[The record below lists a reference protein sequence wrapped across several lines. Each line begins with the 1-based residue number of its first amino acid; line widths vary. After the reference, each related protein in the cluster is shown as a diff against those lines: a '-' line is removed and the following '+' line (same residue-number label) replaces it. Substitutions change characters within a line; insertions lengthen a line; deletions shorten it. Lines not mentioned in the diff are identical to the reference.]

1 MADQYESWIDRRIRE
16 AQERGEFDN
25 LPGAGKPLPDHNELN
40 DEDWWVKG
48 LMQREGLRPI
58 LPTTLR
64 LRRDIEDLPAVAA
77 TKTTESAVRDLVAKL
92 NERILKARRG
102 PVDGPP
108 RVFNPIDAEKILKGW
123 RERRERQPDNGQ
135 RVAPRPTR

>member
-1 MADQYESWIDRRIRE
+1 VTEQYESWIDRQIRE

-48 LMQREGLRPI
+48 LIHREGIRAV
-58 LPTTLR
+58 LPTTLK
-64 LRRDIEDLPAVAA
+64 LRKDIEDLPAQIAKQ
-77 TKTTESAVRDLVAKL
+77 TNESAVRNLVTEL
-92 NERILKARRG
+92 NQRILKARRG

-108 RVFNPIDAEKILKGW
+108 TIFNTIDVDEIVRRW
-123 RERRERQPDNGQ
+123 RERPVTPE
-135 RVAPRPTR
+135 

>member
-1 MADQYESWIDRRIRE
+1 VTEQYESWIDRQTRE

-48 LMQREGLRPI
+48 LIHREGIRAV
-58 LPTTLR
+58 LPTTLK
-64 LRRDIEDLPAVAA
+64 LRKDIEDLPAQIAKQ
-77 TKTTESAVRDLVAKL
+77 TNESAVRNLVTEL
-92 NERILKARRG
+92 NQRILKARRG

-108 RVFNPIDAEKILKGW
+108 TIFNTIDVDEIVRRW
-123 RERRERQPDNGQ
+123 RERPVTPE
-135 RVAPRPTR
+135 